1 MKETQKIL
9 EGIYCDIEV
18 EFKKL
23 FIKNSINVSLL
34 FLNDY
39 YKFHQKVIYHL
50 SISLN
55 NKLDERD

>member
-34 FLNDY
+34 FLND
-39 YKFHQKVIYHL
+39 I
-50 SISLN
+50 
-55 NKLDERD
+55 